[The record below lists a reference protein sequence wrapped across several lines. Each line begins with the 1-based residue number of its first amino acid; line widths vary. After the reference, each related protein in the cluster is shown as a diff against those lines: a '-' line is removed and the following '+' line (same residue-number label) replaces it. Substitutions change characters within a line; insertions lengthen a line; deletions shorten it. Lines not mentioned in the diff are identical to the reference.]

1 MCLWKKQNPLT
12 TPLSLPPPLPTA
24 TGWSI
29 MTRPFFPMRVIIFR
43 VRVTSRVRVN
53 LNYSLLLAFRFFS
66 LFFFWFLCQNDV
78 RDTRAP
84 SFKLFDGRLW
94 GLILHWSRAPWLE
107 LDSLLELDS
116 GSMLTREMVLLLL
129 CKSFPATQ
137 RLLVLR
143 LSFEFGLK
151 DCYNV
156 HCNSFSKG
164 PHAPA
169 LPWR

>member
-1 MCLWKKQNPLT
+1 MFVEKNPLT

-24 TGWSI
+24 TGWSK

-53 LNYSLLLAFRFFS
+53 LNYSLLLTLRFFFS
-66 LFFFWFLCQNDV
+66 FFFFLFLCQNDV

-84 SFKLFDGRLW
+84 SFKLFVGRLW

-137 RLLVLR
+137 RLLVFR
-143 LSFEFGLK
+143 LSLEFGLK

-156 HCNSFSKG
+156 YCNSFSKG
-164 PHAPA
+164 THAPA

>member
-1 MCLWKKQNPLT
+1 MFVEKNPLT

-24 TGWSI
+24 TGWSK
-29 MTRPFFPMRVIIFR
+29 MTRPLFPMRVIIFR

-53 LNYSLLLAFRFFS
+53 LNYSLLLTLRFFFS
-66 LFFFWFLCQNDV
+66 FFFFLFLCQNDV

-84 SFKLFDGRLW
+84 SFKLFVGRFW

-116 GSMLTREMVLLLL
+116 GSMLAREMVLLLL

-143 LSFEFGLK
+143 LSFEFGMK

-156 HCNSFSKG
+156 YCNSFS
-164 PHAPA
+164 
-169 LPWR
+169 

>member
-1 MCLWKKQNPLT
+1 MFVEKKNPLT

-29 MTRPFFPMRVIIFR
+29 MTRPLFPMRVIIFR

-53 LNYSLLLAFRFFS
+53 LNYSLLLAFRFFFS
-66 LFFFWFLCQNDV
+66 FFFFWFLCQNDV

-84 SFKLFDGRLW
+84 SFKLFVGRFW

-116 GSMLTREMVLLLL
+116 GSMLAREIVLLLL

-151 DCYNV
+151 DYYNV
-156 HCNSFSKG
+156 HCNSFS
-164 PHAPA
+164 
-169 LPWR
+169 